1 MGLFEHLTS
10 SELFALAQFELSKED
25 LSNAFIKLKA
35 LIAREDCPVSAH
47 SAIARCYARLQL
59 FSLAEQHFA
68 QFIKEN
74 PNAFVE
80 KFQLGLTILDQNRK
94 EEALTL
100 WDEILRETPNFPPIL
115 YHKAL
120 VFARDGQ
127 VDAAKNLLKEL
138 FANTASD
145 NFYFN
150 KGKEL
155 SDALQNANQGEAIQK
170 QEDSRE
176 LPKGAYQDITKH

>member
-1 MGLFEHLTS
+1 MSAFEHLS
-10 SELFALAQFELSKED
+10 SDELFALAQFELSKED

-35 LIAREDCPVSAH
+35 LITRDDCPLMTH

-59 FSLAEQHFA
+59 FPQAEKHFGL
-68 QFIKEN
+68 FVKEA
-74 PNAFVE
+74 PDALVE
-80 KFQLGLTILDQNRK
+80 KFQLGLTILDQDRK

-100 WDEILRETPNFPPIL
+100 WDEVLKEAPNFPPIL

-120 VFARDGQ
+120 LLARENQ
-127 VDAAKNLLKEL
+127 IEEAKNLLKEL
-138 FANTASD
+138 FANTPSD

-155 SDALQNANQGEAIQK
+155 SDALQNANSNDGIQK
-170 QEDSRE
+170 QDGASS
-176 LPKGAYQDITKH
+176 LPAGAYQDITKH